1 MPIRIVTDTSC
12 DLPDEILIKH
22 QIDMIPLKVTFADGE
37 TYLDRLE
44 LSRSYSYKKWLLLVI
59 FPKRLHLIPVLL

>member
-44 LSRSYSYKKWLLLVI
+44 LSPELFVQKNGCFSSSSQNGCT
-59 FPKRLHLIPVLL
+59 